1 MAKKAR
7 QPGKTK
13 KNAARKPAR
22 RSADLAAAL
31 AEAAWE
37 EADAAL
43 AEALVEF
50 DAFQEA
56 ATRRAKADA
65 STLLGQALSRAA
77 RRRGLLR
84 VGKAGAVEPFDRARH
99 AAVEPQRRAPK
110 TVRILIPGVARGN
123 EVLAKARVGGARARR
138 R

>member
-1 MAKKAR
+1 MAKKAKS
-7 QPGKTK
+7 GNTK

-22 RSADLAAAL
+22 RSADLAAVL
-31 AEAAWE
+31 AEAAWA

-50 DAFQEA
+50 DALQEA
-56 ATRRAKADA
+56 TARRAKADA
-65 STLLGQALSRAA
+65 AALLGQALARAA

-84 VGKAGAVEPFDRARH
+84 VGKAGAVEPFNAARH
-99 AAVEPQRRAPK
+99 APVEPQRRAPK
-110 TVRILIPGVARGN
+110 TVRILVPGVARGN